1 MTSECLPHQ
10 VIAAALRA
18 GFTLIDTGEL
28 YGNEERIREGIL
40 LSGMHRES
48 LILSSKAGR
57 WCEGELPPTVAA
69 RLPAEY
75 RSHAQQG
82 SPLLRGVYP
91 TPRGTLGRGVCI
103 GGAAETR
110 AALERTLARLG
121 TEYVDLYL
129 LHWPLTHAA
138 YALDDARHAA
148 VRLEAWRE
156 LVRLKRRGKIR
167 AIGVSNFSPRQIDEI
182 APIEIPQLVQ
192 VELHLQLQRPE
203 LRAYCEARGILL
215 QAYGH
220 HRPELRAHPILAL
233 AAEVLTRGTSM
244 AQSSSS
250 VGLVGMRWSLQAG
263 VTVIP
268 RSRRLAYVQDNARVF
283 EVPPLTDDM
292 LQVLEGVDANASL
305 YGLHEAFVQDWIA

>member
-1 MTSECLPHQ
+1 MS
-10 VIAAALRA
+10 A
-18 GFTLIDTGEL
+18 
-28 YGNEERIREGIL
+28 
-40 LSGMHRES
+40 
-48 LILSSKAGR
+48 SS
-57 WCEGELPPTVAA
+57 
-69 RLPAEY
+69 
-75 RSHAQQG
+75 
-82 SPLLRGVYP
+82 
-91 TPRGTLGRGVCI
+91 
-103 GGAAETR
+103 GAAETR
-110 AALERTLARLG
+110 AALARTLARLG
-121 TEYVDLYL
+121 TEYVDIYL

-156 LVRLKRRGKIR
+156 LVHLKRRGKIR

-192 VELHLQLQRPE
+192 VELHLKLQRPE

-215 QAYGH
+215 QSYGH
-220 HRPELRAHPILAL
+220 HRPELRTHPELAL
-233 AAEVLTRGTSM
+233 AAEGLTRGTSM
-244 AQSSSS
+244 AQSSNSI
-250 VGLVGMRWSLQAG
+250 VGLVAMRWSLQAG

-292 LQVLEGVDANASL
+292 LKVFEGVDANASL